1 MTEIE
6 NKLIVKPFAAIRPV
20 PDLAQELVAP
30 PYDVINADEAR
41 ALVEGKP
48 WSFLHISKPE
58 IDLDPETDPYSQEV
72 YDKGRSNF
80 NHMIEKKVLRRD
92 KKECF
97 YVYQLKMNNH
107 VQTGIVGAAS
117 IVSYLQ
123 NIVRRHEYT
132 RPNKETDRVRQI
144 DAVNAQTG
152 PVFTTHKNSELIQ
165 GVIDRVVKGAADYN
179 VIGDG
184 NVEHTLWLV
193 DDDADIIEI
202 TRAFEELGVIY
213 IADGHHRSA
222 AAARVAAE
230 RNSKISNPTGNEAHD
245 FFLIVSFPEA
255 EVKILDYNRIVKD
268 LNGYSTTEF
277 LRKISEICD
286 IVPCDEAPKPTSSGN
301 YAMYIDGKWYSFVLS
316 IEETEENSIVD
327 YLDVSILSTKLLSPL
342 LNIDD
347 PRTDPRIDFVGGI
360 RGMAELEKRVDTGG
374 WKVAFAIFP
383 PTVAELMAVADA
395 GEVMP
400 PKSTWFEPKLAD
412 GMVSLL
418 ME

>member
-41 ALVEGKP
+41 ALAEGKP

-97 YVYQLKMNNH
+97 YVYQLKMHNH

-202 TRAFEELGVIY
+202 TRAFEKLGVIY

-230 RNSKISNPTGNEAHD
+230 RNSKISNPTGNEEHD

-301 YAMYIDGKWYSFVLS
+301 YAMYIDGKWYSFALS
-316 IEETEENSIVD
+316 IEETEENSVVD

-342 LNIDD
+342 LNIND

>member
-6 NKLIVKPFAAIRPV
+6 NKLIVKPFAAVRPV

-286 IVPCDEAPKPTSSGN
+286 IVPCDEAPKPASSGN
-301 YAMYIDGKWYSFVLS
+301 YGMYIDGNWYSFALS
-316 IEETEENSIVD
+316 IGETKDDSIVD
-327 YLDVSILSTKLLSPL
+327 YLDVSILSTKVLSPL

-360 RGMAELEKRVDTGG
+360 RGMTELEKRVDTGG

>member
-1 MTEIE
+1 
-6 NKLIVKPFAAIRPV
+6 
-20 PDLAQELVAP
+20 
-30 PYDVINADEAR
+30 
-41 ALVEGKP
+41 
-48 WSFLHISKPE
+48 
-58 IDLDPETDPYSQEV
+58 
-72 YDKGRSNF
+72 
-80 NHMIEKKVLRRD
+80 
-92 KKECF
+92 
-97 YVYQLKMNNH
+97 MNNH
-107 VQTGIVGAAS
+107 VQTGIVGAAA

-165 GVIDRVVKGAADYN
+165 VVIDRVVKGAADYN

-193 DDDADIIEI
+193 DDDDDIIEI

-230 RNSKISNPTGNEAHD
+230 RNAKISNPTGNEAHD
-245 FFLIVSFPEA
+245 FFLIVSFPET

-277 LRKISEICD
+277 LKEISEICD

-301 YAMYIDGKWYSFVLS
+301 YAMYIDGKWYSFALS
-316 IEETEENSIVD
+316 IEETEENSVVD

-342 LNIDD
+342 LNIND

>member
-72 YDKGRSNF
+72 YDKGRNNF
-80 NHMIEKKVLRRD
+80 NYMIEQKVLRRD

-117 IVSYLQ
+117 IMSYLQ

-165 GVIDRVVKGAADYN
+165 VVIDRVVKGAADYN

-184 NVEHTLWLV
+184 NVEHSL
-193 DDDADIIEI
+193 
-202 TRAFEELGVIY
+202 
-213 IADGHHRSA
+213 
-222 AAARVAAE
+222 
-230 RNSKISNPTGNEAHD
+230 
-245 FFLIVSFPEA
+245 
-255 EVKILDYNRIVKD
+255 
-268 LNGYSTTEF
+268 
-277 LRKISEICD
+277 
-286 IVPCDEAPKPTSSGN
+286 
-301 YAMYIDGKWYSFVLS
+301 
-316 IEETEENSIVD
+316 
-327 YLDVSILSTKLLSPL
+327 
-342 LNIDD
+342 
-347 PRTDPRIDFVGGI
+347 
-360 RGMAELEKRVDTGG
+360 
-374 WKVAFAIFP
+374 
-383 PTVAELMAVADA
+383 A
-395 GEVMP
+395 G
-400 PKSTWFEPKLAD
+400 
-412 GMVSLL
+412 
-418 ME
+418 

>member
-72 YDKGRSNF
+72 YDKGRNNF
-80 NHMIEKKVLRRD
+80 NHMIEQKVLRRD

-117 IVSYLQ
+117 IMSYLQ

-165 GVIDRVVKGAADYN
+165 VVIDRVVKGAADYN

-230 RNSKISNPTGNEAHD
+230 RNAKISNPTGNEAHD
-245 FFLIVSFPEA
+245 FFLIVSFPET

-277 LRKISEICD
+277 LKEISEICD

-301 YAMYIDGKWYSFVLS
+301 YAMYIDGKWYSFALS
-316 IEETEENSIVD
+316 IEETEENSVVD

-342 LNIDD
+342 LNIND